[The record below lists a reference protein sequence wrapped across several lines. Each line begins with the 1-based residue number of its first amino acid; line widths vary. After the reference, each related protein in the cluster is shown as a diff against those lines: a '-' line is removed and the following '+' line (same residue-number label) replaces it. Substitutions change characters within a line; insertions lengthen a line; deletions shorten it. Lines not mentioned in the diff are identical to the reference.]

1 MRKSILTLFI
11 CLLFLLKGITQN
23 NDPHFKKA
31 GEYIDKKEF
40 ALALQELDKALI
52 KEPLNPEYLTIKG
65 NVLNQLEKYK
75 EAYEVYSKA
84 IDTDPKFSYAYNQR
98 ALLLMKFRE
107 TEVAIHDL
115 NTALAYEKNDTV
127 RLTLLLNRGVAQK
140 DIRNFKEAYQDF
152 IDALAFDSANI
163 GTLNNL
169 AAVCDEVGKGDQTLV
184 YLSKILSID
193 STFIG
198 AWVNIG
204 FKYQEMGKHDTAI
217 RYFNKALQLDPNEPL
232 TYNNRA
238 YSKLRSGDIPG
249 ALSDVNRSIKL
260 YPGNSFAF
268 RNRALI
274 YLAMKRNTDACSD
287 IEQALKLG
295 FTKMY
300 GDEVEKLKKDHCED
314 SSVEKTE
321 APQ

>member
-1 MRKSILTLFI
+1 MRKIILALAIPIIFI
-11 CLLFLLKGITQN
+11 ANTSGQN
-23 NDPHFKKA
+23 NDPHFRKA
-31 GEYIDKKEF
+31 ADYIDKKQF
-40 ALALQELDKALI
+40 SLALDELQKALMNDPRNA
-52 KEPLNPEYLTIKG
+52 EFLTVKG
-65 NVLNQLEKYK
+65 NVLDMMEKYK
-75 EAYEVYSKA
+75 EAFEVYTRA
-84 IDTDPKFSYAYNQR
+84 IETNPKFSYAYNQR

-107 TEVAIHDL
+107 TEAAIVDF
-115 NTALAYEKNDTV
+115 NTALGFEKADTV
-127 RLTLLLNRGVAQK
+127 RLSLLLNRGVAHK
-140 DIRNFKEAYQDF
+140 DIRKFEEAYDDF
-152 IDALAFDSANI
+152 IAALKLDSSNVGI
-163 GTLNNL
+163 LNNL

-184 YLSKILSID
+184 YLSKILSLD

-217 RYFNKALQLDPNEPL
+217 RYFNKALQIDPDEPL

-274 YLAMKRNTDACSD
+274 YLAMKRKTDACSD

-300 GDEVEKLKKDHCED
+300 GDEVEKMKREHCE
-314 SSVEKTE
+314 EPPIQKTE
-321 APQ
+321 